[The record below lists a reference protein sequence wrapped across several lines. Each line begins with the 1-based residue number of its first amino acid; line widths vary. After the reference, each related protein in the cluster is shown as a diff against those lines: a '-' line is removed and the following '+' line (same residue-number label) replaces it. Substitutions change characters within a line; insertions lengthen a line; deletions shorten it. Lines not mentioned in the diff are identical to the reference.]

1 MAFTKDFAWGV
12 STAAY
17 QIEGGAF
24 EGDKG
29 LNVWDV
35 GSMTEGRIFE
45 GHRGDVG
52 CDHFHRFREDVAL
65 MKELG
70 IKHYRLSVNW
80 SRLLPHGVGKVSEE
94 GEEFYLSLLRELTDA
109 GIDRKSVV

>member
-1 MAFTKDFAWGV
+1 MAFSKDFAWGV

-35 GSMTEGRIFE
+35 GSMTEDGFSKGTGEMSAAITSTVSART
-45 GHRGDVG
+45 
-52 CDHFHRFREDVAL
+52 
-65 MKELG
+65 
-70 IKHYRLSVNW
+70 
-80 SRLLPHGVGKVSEE
+80 SRS
-94 GEEFYLSLLRELTDA
+94 
-109 GIDRKSVV
+109 